1 MSVGAPVEQGVEA
14 RADAIRVALADDHTL
29 VRQSVARILGGEA
42 DLRVVGE
49 VSRGDEVV
57 EMVSRTKPHVLILD
71 VSMPGLTGLQAAAE
85 VRAAAP
91 GARVV
96 FLTMHDDDATVS
108 RAIAVGADGYVLK
121 TASHEE
127 LLQCVRAV
135 ASGGSFLS
143 PSVAR
148 GVLRR
153 SNERSMSSL
162 TDRELEVLRLLAQ
175 GHRPAE
181 IARELFVSLKTVRNH
196 LASIYAK
203 LDVGTAAQATAE
215 AFRRGLVARA

>member
-1 MSVGAPVEQGVEA
+1 MTVAEQLVTSAEPV
-14 RADAIRVALADDHTL
+14 RVVLADDHTL
-29 VRQSVARILGGEA
+29 VRQSVARILMGEA
-42 DLRVVGE
+42 DMRVVGE
-49 VSRGDEVV
+49 GSRGDEVV
-57 EMVSRTKPHVLILD
+57 ELALRAKPHIVILD
-71 VSMPGLTGLQAAAE
+71 VSMPAMTGLEAATE
-85 VRAAAP
+85 IWSRAP
-91 GARVV
+91 GVKII

-135 ASGGSFLS
+135 AAGGSFLS
-143 PSVAR
+143 PAIAR

-175 GHRPAE
+175 GNRPAT

-196 LASIYAK
+196 LASIYVK